1 MDIRLVTWVM
11 AATLGASV
19 PASAQTNP
27 TGTTD
32 LRLSPG
38 IVGQSGIFGDDDP
51 QSTGWS
57 PAWTIGFQ
65 ARMRNTHTAGF
76 SFETMLQPVGVRN
89 PHFDETLHSVYAL
102 AGVEIGRRFFV
113 RPAGGIALQVFAG
126 SHAVGPSLGLALSTA
141 VGWRQPLRNGMHLA
155 PEFVIRGSGSPGA
168 AHSMIGAQI
177 SIGW

>member
-1 MDIRLVTWVM
+1 MRTRLFALT
-11 AATLGASV
+11 AAAV
-19 PASAQTNP
+19 IVAAAPAVAQAPN

-38 IVGQSGIFGDDDP
+38 IVAQSGIFGDDDP
-51 QSTGWS
+51 QSTGPS
-57 PAWTIGFQ
+57 PAWTIGLQ
-65 ARMRNTHTAGF
+65 VRARNTHTGGF

-89 PHFDETLHSVYAL
+89 LHFDETLHSVYAL

-113 RPAGGIALQVFAG
+113 RPAGGIALQFFSGTSAEG
-126 SHAVGPSLGLALSTA
+126 SGLALAISTA

-168 AHSMIGAQI
+168 AHSMMGAQI